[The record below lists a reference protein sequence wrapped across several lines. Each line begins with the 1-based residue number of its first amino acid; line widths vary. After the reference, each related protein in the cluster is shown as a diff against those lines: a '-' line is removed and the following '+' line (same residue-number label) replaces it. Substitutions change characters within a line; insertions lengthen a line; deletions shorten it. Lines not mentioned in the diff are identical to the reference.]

1 MGNRKHDAISEYM
14 QRESSGQG
22 NPGKRMVLNP
32 RNGKF
37 ELVSD
42 TQAQDPDLAPVTAED
57 MRSFGGPH
65 VR

>member
-1 MGNRKHDAISEYM
+1 MANSKHDAISEYM
-14 QRESSGQG
+14 HRESSGQG

-37 ELVSD
+37 ELVSESE
-42 TQAQDPDLAPVTAED
+42 ALDPDLAPVTAED
-57 MRSFGGPH
+57 MKSFGGAR

>member
-1 MGNRKHDAISEYM
+1 MVNRKHDAISEYM

-32 RNGKF
+32 RTGKF
-37 ELVSD
+37 EVVTES
-42 TQAQDPDLAPVTAED
+42 QALDPDLAPVTAED
-57 MRSFGGPH
+57 MRSFGGPG